1 MSKVAAAASKS
12 SELRPLT
19 TAVDG
24 KDDEEAA
31 APRAEA
37 AKPRVVARLL
47 SYAAEDRAL
56 VGCGAA
62 AVLVSSAFDTLL
74 PNFSAR
80 ALALVVSPQASGRG
94 GAWEPRTF
102 RGALLGL
109 ITCAL
114 SGAATTGARVWCTA
128 LVEVRLVARVQV
140 RATSGMTP
148 RRVRA
153 SAARC
158 AA

>member
-1 MSKVAAAASKS
+1 MAAAKAAPSS

-19 TAVDG
+19 KGDDDG
-24 KDDEEAA
+24 SDEESV
-31 APRAEA
+31 APKV

-56 VGCGAA
+56 VACGAA

-80 ALALVVSPQASGRG
+80 ALALVVSPEAVGRG
-94 GAWEPRTF
+94 NAWEPSTF
-102 RGALLGL
+102 RGAVLGL

-114 SGAATTGARVWCTA
+114 CGAATTGMRVWCTA
-128 LVEVRLVARVQV
+128 LVEVRLVARVQA
-140 RATSGMTP
+140 RPS
-148 RRVRA
+148 
-153 SAARC
+153 RC
-158 AA
+158 AAQP